1 MPEEKEAIETAA
13 LDPKSVSIDG
23 VNVQQHSLSDRIA
36 AARFVKEQA
45 AAADPFACVSHR
57 QVRFGGAR

>member
-1 MPEEKEAIETAA
+1 MSEEITEIETAA

-23 VNVQQHSLSDRIA
+23 VNVQQHSLPDRVA

-45 AAADPFACVSHR
+45 AASDPFSCIVHK
-57 QVRFGGAR
+57 QVRFGGVR